1 MTLTEWVGVII
12 SIGFVVT
19 WRTLDCI
26 NKKLDRII
34 ALAGTKVGEKS

>member
-19 WRTLDCI
+19 WRSLDCM

-34 ALAGTKVGEKS
+34 ALAGAKESDE